1 MTRVPPQS
9 GAELFRALL
18 PRAKNKRTVAFPDR
32 APERLFERL
41 ARPSTARRESRMA
54 GESAKGTRVIALVG
68 PAGAGKTSLAE
79 AMLFAAGATDR
90 LGSTANGSSIGD
102 SSPES
107 RQRGGSTQLKLY
119 NLQYLGDEFAIIDVP
134 GSIGFAADGARALAI
149 ADVAI
154 VVVDPDPARAPLAAP
169 ALRALD
175 ELGIPHLI
183 FVNRI
188 DQAHGR
194 VRDLLSALQPMSVS
208 PLIAR
213 QIPIWDGEKVSGF
226 VDLALE
232 RAFKYR
238 VGKES
243 ERIEIP
249 SELQEREIEARTHM
263 LEQLADHDDEL
274 LEQLLMDQA
283 PTAEKVFQDL
293 TRETTENL
301 GVSVLFGS
309 ANSSWGV
316 RRLLKALRHEA
327 PGPQPTANRPEVSDP
342 AMYTFK
348 IIHGSIGRL
357 ALSRV
362 LGGRIAEGSD
372 LKTQD
377 GEHARVGSLFKVQ
390 GEKTQKVSEGRDGGV
405 VAVAKVDEVKSGE
418 WIGVGKLPPAVE
430 IEYPARNCAMAI
442 EPADRKDDVKLSG
455 ALQRLSEEDS
465 ALVIEHDDAN
475 HEIRLRG
482 VNDEHLNT
490 VIARLKR
497 RYGVEVKSHT
507 PAVGYR
513 ESVRKSVTQKGR
525 HKKQSG
531 GHGQFGDVIIEVK
544 PLPRGSGFVFEEKI
558 HGGSVP
564 KQWIPAVEDGVREAM
579 VKGPLGFPVVDCA
592 VTLIDGS
599 YHSVD
604 SSELAFRLAGRIAM
618 QEALAAAQ
626 PHLLEPMH
634 KLSVVCPSSATSRIT
649 SAIAGRRG
657 QMLGMGPRD
666 GWAGWDRIDAL
677 IPEAELSGLEAELRS
692 QSQGLAT
699 YEAEFDHL
707 AELNGPL
714 ADRVLQQRVPEPA

>member
-1 MTRVPPQS
+1 
-9 GAELFRALL
+9 
-18 PRAKNKRTVAFPDR
+18 
-32 APERLFERL
+32 
-41 ARPSTARRESRMA
+41 MA
-54 GESAKGTRVIALVG
+54 GQPSKGTRVIALVG

-107 RQRGGSTQLKLY
+107 RQRGGSTELNLY
-119 NLQYLGDEFAIIDVP
+119 NFEYLGDQFAVLDSP
-134 GSIGFAADGARALAI
+134 GSIGFAADGARALAV

-238 VGKES
+238 AGKQS

-249 SELQEREIEARTHM
+249 SELHDREIEARTHM

-274 LEQLLMDQA
+274 LEQLLMDQV
-283 PTAEKVFQDL
+283 PTSEKIFQDL
-293 TRETTENL
+293 ARETGQSL
-301 GVSVLFGS
+301 GVSVLFGC
-309 ANSSWGV
+309 ATSSWGV

-327 PGPQPTANRPEVSDP
+327 PAAQAAADRLGVTDP
-342 AMYTFK
+342 SLYAFK
-348 IIHGSIGRL
+348 VLHGSIGRL

-362 LGGRIAEGSD
+362 LGGSIKEGSD
-372 LKTQD
+372 LRTED
-377 GEHARVGSLFKVQ
+377 GDHARVGSLFKVQ
-390 GEKTQKVSEGRDGGV
+390 GEKTQKISEAGDGDV
-405 VAVAKVDEVKSGE
+405 VAVAKIDSVQAGH
-418 WIGVGKLPPAVE
+418 WLGAGKLPPTVDV
-430 IEYPARNCAMAI
+430 EYPARNCAIAI

-455 ALQRLSEEDS
+455 ALHRLTEEDGG
-465 ALVIEHDDAN
+465 LIVEHDDAN

-490 VIARLKR
+490 VLARLKR
-497 RYGVEVKSHT
+497 RYGVEVKSHA
-507 PAVGYR
+507 PMVGYR
-513 ESVRKSVTQKGR
+513 ESIRKPVRQHGR

-531 GHGQFGDVIIEVK
+531 GHGQFGDVIIEIR
-544 PLPRGSGFVFEEKI
+544 PLSRGDGFVFEEKI

-564 KQWIPAVEDGVREAM
+564 KQWIPAVEEGVREAM
-579 VKGPLGFPVVDCA
+579 VKGPLGFQVVDCA
-592 VTLIDGS
+592 VTLVDGS

-618 QEALAAAQ
+618 QEALAAAH

-634 KLSVVCPSSATSRIT
+634 KLTVVCPSSSTSRIT
-649 SAIAGRRG
+649 SAVAGRRG

-666 GWAGWDRIDAL
+666 GWTGWDRIEAL

-714 ADRVLQQRVPEPA
+714 ADKVIQQRVPEPA

>member
-1 MTRVPPQS
+1 
-9 GAELFRALL
+9 
-18 PRAKNKRTVAFPDR
+18 
-32 APERLFERL
+32 
-41 ARPSTARRESRMA
+41 MA
-54 GESAKGTRVIALVG
+54 GESTKGTRVIALVG

-79 AMLFAAGATDR
+79 AMLFAAGTTDR

-107 RQRGGSTQLKLY
+107 RQRGGSTELNLY
-119 NLQYLGDEFAIIDVP
+119 SFDYLGDSFAILDAP
-134 GSIGFAADGARALAI
+134 GSVGFAADGARALAI

-213 QIPIWDGEKVSGF
+213 QVPIWDGEKVSGF

-238 VGKES
+238 AGQQS

-249 SELQEREIEARTHM
+249 PELQDREIEARTHM
-263 LEQLADHDDEL
+263 LEQLADHDDDL
-274 LEQLLMDQA
+274 LEQLLMDQV
-283 PTAEKVFQDL
+283 PSNEKVFQDL
-293 TRETTENL
+293 ARETSESL

-309 ANSSWGV
+309 ASSSWGV
-316 RRLLKALRHEA
+316 RRLLKALRHET
-327 PGPQPTANRPEVSDP
+327 PGPRGAADRLSVTDP
-342 AMYTFK
+342 AMYVFK
-348 IIHGSIGRL
+348 VVHGSIGRL
-357 ALSRV
+357 ALSRA
-362 LGGRIAEGSD
+362 LGGSIREGSD
-372 LKTQD
+372 LKTAD
-377 GEHARVGSLFKVQ
+377 GEHSRVGSLFKVQ
-390 GEKTQKVSEGRDGGV
+390 GEKTQKLSEAREGDV
-405 VAVAKVDEVKSGE
+405 VAVAKIDEVKAGE
-418 WIGVGKLPPAVE
+418 WLGAGKLPTPVD
-430 IEYPARNCAMAI
+430 INYPARNCAIAI

-455 ALQRLSEEDS
+455 ALQRLSEED
-465 ALVIEHDDAN
+465 AGLIVEHDEAN

-482 VNDEHLNT
+482 INDEHLNT
-490 VIARLKR
+490 VLARLKR
-497 RYGVEVKSHT
+497 RYGVEVKSHAPT
-507 PAVGYR
+507 VGYR
-513 ESVRKSVTQKGR
+513 ESIRKPVRQHGR

-531 GHGQFGDVIIEVK
+531 GHGQFGDVIIEIR
-544 PLPRGSGFVFEEKI
+544 PLGRGEGFRFEEKI

-564 KQWIPAVEDGVREAM
+564 KQWIPAVEEGVIEAM
-579 VKGPLGFPVVDCA
+579 VKGPLGFQVVDCA
-592 VTLIDGS
+592 VTLVDGS

-604 SSELAFRLAGRIAM
+604 SSELAFRLAGRLAM
-618 QEALAAAQ
+618 QEALAAAG

-634 KLSVVCPSSATSRIT
+634 KLTVVCPSSATSRIT
-649 SAIAGRRG
+649 SAVAGRRG
-657 QMLGMGPRD
+657 QMLGLAPRD
-666 GWAGWDRIDAL
+666 GWTGWDRIEAL

-714 ADRVLQQRVPEPA
+714 ADKVIQRVPEPA

>member
-1 MTRVPPQS
+1 
-9 GAELFRALL
+9 
-18 PRAKNKRTVAFPDR
+18 
-32 APERLFERL
+32 
-41 ARPSTARRESRMA
+41 MA
-54 GESAKGTRVIALVG
+54 GESTKGTRVIALVG

-79 AMLFAAGATDR
+79 AMLFAAGTTDR

-107 RQRGGSTQLKLY
+107 RQRGGSTELNLY
-119 NLQYLGDEFAIIDVP
+119 NFKYLGDEFAILDVP

-213 QIPIWDGEKVSGF
+213 QVPIWDGEKVSGF

-238 VGKES
+238 AGKES

-249 SELQEREIEARTHM
+249 SDLQDREIEARTHM

-274 LEQLLMDQA
+274 LEQLLMDQV
-283 PTAEKVFQDL
+283 PTPEKVFQDL
-293 TRETTENL
+293 SRETSESL

-309 ANSSWGV
+309 AASSWGV
-316 RRLLKALRHEA
+316 RRLLKALRHEV
-327 PGPQPTANRPEVSDP
+327 PGPQAAADRLSVSDP
-342 AMYTFK
+342 SLYVFK
-348 IIHGSIGRL
+348 ILHGSIGRL

-362 LGGRIAEGSD
+362 VGGKIAEGSD
-372 LKTQD
+372 LKTPD
-377 GEHARVGSLFKVQ
+377 GEHARAGSMFKVQ
-390 GEKTQKVSEGRDGGV
+390 GEKTQKISEAQNGDI
-405 VAVAKVDEVKSGE
+405 VAVAKVDSVKAGE
-418 WIGVGKLPPAVE
+418 WLSSGKLPPAIE
-430 IEYPARNCAMAI
+430 IEFPARNCAFAI

-455 ALQRLSEEDS
+455 ALQRLTEEDGG
-465 ALVIEHDDAN
+465 LVVEHDDAA

-482 VNDEHLNT
+482 VNDEHLNNT
-490 VIARLKR
+490 LAKLKR
-497 RYGVEVKSHT
+497 RYGVEVKSHP

-513 ESVRKSVTQKGR
+513 ESIRKPVRQHGR

-531 GHGQFGDVIIEVK
+531 GHGQFGDVIIEIR
-544 PLPRGSGFVFEEKI
+544 PLGRGEGFVFEEKI

-564 KQWIPAVEDGVREAM
+564 RQWIPAVEDGVREAM
-579 VKGPLGFPVVDCA
+579 VTGPLGFQVVDCA
-592 VTLIDGS
+592 VTLVDGS

-618 QEALAAAQ
+618 HEALTAAG

-634 KLSVVCPSSATSRIT
+634 KLTVVSPSSATSRIT

-657 QMLGMGPRD
+657 QMLGLGPRE
-666 GWAGWDRIDAL
+666 GWTGWDRVEAL

-714 ADRVLQQRVPEPA
+714 ADKVIQQRVPEPA

>member
-1 MTRVPPQS
+1 M
-9 GAELFRALL
+9 G
-18 PRAKNKRTVAFPDR
+18 
-32 APERLFERL
+32 
-41 ARPSTARRESRMA
+41 
-54 GESAKGTRVIALVG
+54 GESSKGTRVIALVG

-102 SSPES
+102 SSPEA
-107 RQRGGSTQLKLY
+107 RQRDGSTELNLY
-119 NLQYLGDEFAIIDVP
+119 NFEYLGDQFAILDCP
-134 GSIGFAADGARALAI
+134 GSVGFAADGARALAI
-149 ADVAI
+149 ADLAI
-154 VVVDPDPARAPLAAP
+154 VVVDPDPARTPLAAP

-175 ELGIPHLI
+175 DLGIPHLI

-194 VRDLLSALQPMSVS
+194 VRDLLSALQPISVS

-226 VDLALE
+226 VDLALA

-238 VGKES
+238 AGKES

-274 LEQLLMDQA
+274 LEQLLMDEL
-283 PTAEKVFQDL
+283 PSREKVLHDL
-293 TRETTENL
+293 ARETGESL
-301 GVSVLFGS
+301 GVSVLFGC
-309 ANSSWGV
+309 ATSSWGV

-327 PGPQPTANRPEVSDP
+327 PPAQAAADRLEVGDP
-342 AMYTFK
+342 AMYVFK
-348 IIHGSIGRL
+348 ILHGPIGRL
-357 ALSRV
+357 ALSRA
-362 LGGRIAEGSD
+362 LGGTIREGSE
-372 LKTQD
+372 LKTSD

-390 GEKTQKVSEGRDGGV
+390 GEKTQKLSEARNGDL
-405 VAVAKVDEVKSGE
+405 VAVAKIDSVKAGQ
-418 WIGVGKLPPAVE
+418 WLGGGKLPPPVE
-430 IEYPARNCAMAI
+430 IEYPARNCAIAI

-455 ALQRLSEEDS
+455 ALHRLSEEDA
-465 ALVIEHDDAN
+465 ALVVEHDEAS

-482 VNDEHLNT
+482 VNDEHLNSL
-490 VIARLKR
+490 IGKLKR

-507 PAVGYR
+507 PTVGYR
-513 ESVRKSVTQKGR
+513 ESIRKHVTQKGR

-579 VKGPLGFPVVDCA
+579 VKGPLGFEVVDCA
-592 VTLIDGS
+592 VTLVDGS

-618 QEALAAAQ
+618 QEALVGAQ

-634 KLSVVCPSSATSRIT
+634 KLTVVCPSSATSRIT
-649 SAIAGRRG
+649 STVAGRRG
-657 QMLGMGPRD
+657 QMLGMAPRE
-666 GWAGWDRIDAL
+666 GWTGWDRIEAL

-699 YEAEFDHL
+699 YEAAFDHL

-714 ADRVLQQRVPEPA
+714 ADKVIQKVPEPA

>member
-1 MTRVPPQS
+1 
-9 GAELFRALL
+9 
-18 PRAKNKRTVAFPDR
+18 
-32 APERLFERL
+32 
-41 ARPSTARRESRMA
+41 MA
-54 GESAKGTRVIALVG
+54 GESKGTRVIALVG
-68 PAGAGKTSLAE
+68 PAGAGKTNLAE
-79 AMLFAAGATDR
+79 AMLFAAGTTDR

-102 SSPES
+102 SSPEA
-107 RQRGGSTQLKLY
+107 RQRGGSTELNLY
-119 NLQYLGDEFAIIDVP
+119 NFNYLGDSFAIIDCP

-175 ELGIPHLI
+175 ELGIPHLV

-194 VRDLLSALQPMSVS
+194 IRDLLSALQPISVS

-213 QIPIWDGEKVSGF
+213 QIPIWDGERISGF

-238 VGKES
+238 PGAQS
-243 ERIEIP
+243 EQIEIP
-249 SELQEREIEARTHM
+249 SELHDRESEARTHM

-274 LEQLLMDQA
+274 LEQLLMDQV
-283 PTAEKVFQDL
+283 PSPQKIFQDL
-293 TRETTENL
+293 ARETGESL

-309 ANSSWGV
+309 ASSSWGV

-327 PGPQPTANRPEVSDP
+327 PAPAAAASRLGVTDP
-342 AMYTFK
+342 AMYVFK
-348 IIHGSIGRL
+348 VVHGAVGRL
-357 ALSRV
+357 AMSRV

-372 LKTQD
+372 LKTDD
-377 GEHARVGSLFKVQ
+377 GGHARLGAIFKVQ
-390 GEKTQKVSEGRDGGV
+390 GDKTQKVGDAQDGDV
-405 VAVAKVDEVKSGE
+405 VAVAKIDNVKSGQWLGAGE
-418 WIGVGKLPPAVE
+418 LPPAVE
-430 IEYPARNCAMAI
+430 TEYPARNCAIAI

-455 ALQRLSEEDS
+455 ALQRLSDEDS
-465 ALVIEHDDAN
+465 GLVIEHDEAN

-482 VNDEHLNT
+482 INDEHLNT

-497 RYGVEVKSHT
+497 RYGVEVKTHV
-507 PAVGYR
+507 PAIGYR
-513 ESVRKSVTQKGR
+513 ESIRKPVTQKGR

-544 PLPRGSGFVFEEKI
+544 PLPRGAGFQFEERI
-558 HGGSVP
+558 HGGAVP
-564 KQWIPAVEDGVREAM
+564 RQWIPAVEEGVREAM
-579 VKGPLGFPVVDCA
+579 AKGPLGFQVVDCA
-592 VTLIDGS
+592 VALIDGS

-634 KLSVVCPSSATSRIT
+634 KISVVCPSSATSRIT

-657 QMLGMGPRD
+657 QMLGMAPRE
-666 GWAGWDRIDAL
+666 GWTGWDRIDAL
-677 IPEAELSGLEAELRS
+677 IPEADLSGLEAELRS

-699 YEAEFDHL
+699 YEAQFDHL

-714 ADRVLQQRVPEPA
+714 ADKVIQRVPEPA

>member
-1 MTRVPPQS
+1 
-9 GAELFRALL
+9 
-18 PRAKNKRTVAFPDR
+18 
-32 APERLFERL
+32 
-41 ARPSTARRESRMA
+41 MA
-54 GESAKGTRVIALVG
+54 GQPSQGTRVIALVG

-102 SSPES
+102 SSPEA
-107 RQRGGSTQLKLY
+107 RQRGGSTELNLY
-119 NLQYLGDEFAIIDVP
+119 NFDYLGDQFALLDCP
-134 GSIGFAADGARALAI
+134 GSVGFAADGAKALAI

-175 ELGIPHLI
+175 ELGIPHLV

-194 VRDLLSALQPMSVS
+194 IRDLLSALQPMSVS

-213 QIPIWDGEKVSGF
+213 QVPIRDGEKISGF
-226 VDLALE
+226 IDLALE
-232 RAFKYR
+232 YAFKYR
-238 VGKES
+238 PGQES

-249 SELQEREIEARTHM
+249 AELHDREHEARTQM

-283 PTAEKVFQDL
+283 PPRDKVLHDL
-293 TRETTENL
+293 ARETGESL

-309 ANSSWGV
+309 ASSSWGV
-316 RRLLKALRHEA
+316 RRLLKAMRHEA
-327 PGPQPTANRPEVSDP
+327 PAPAAAASRLNVTDP
-342 AMYTFK
+342 SLFVFK
-348 IIHGSIGRL
+348 IVHGSIGRL
-357 ALSRV
+357 AMARV
-362 LGGRIAEGSD
+362 LGGKIAEGSD
-372 LKTQD
+372 LKTGD
-377 GEHARVGSLFKVQ
+377 GDHARVGSLFKVQ
-390 GEKTQKVSEGRDGGV
+390 GEKTQKISEGGDGDV
-405 VAVAKVDEVKSGE
+405 VAVAKIDTIKAGQWLSTGN
-418 WIGVGKLPPAVE
+418 PPPPVE
-430 IEYPARNCAMAI
+430 IGYPARNCAIAI

-455 ALQRLSEEDS
+455 ALHRLEEEDA
-465 ALVIEHDDAN
+465 ALIVEHDEAN

-490 VIARLKR
+490 VLARLKR
-497 RYGVEVKSHT
+497 RFGVEVKSHT
-507 PAVGYR
+507 PTVGYR
-513 ESVRKSVTQKGR
+513 ESIRKPVTQKGR

-544 PLPRGSGFVFEEKI
+544 PLPRGSGFVFEERI

-564 KQWIPAVEDGVREAM
+564 KQWIPAVEEGVREAM
-579 VKGPLGFPVVDCA
+579 VKGPLGFQVVDCHVA
-592 VTLIDGS
+592 LVDGS

-618 QEALAAAQ
+618 QEALGAAQ

-634 KLSVVCPSSATSRIT
+634 KLTVVCPSNATSRIT
-649 SAIAGRRG
+649 SAVAGRRG

-714 ADRVLQQRVPEPA
+714 ADKVIQQKVPEPA

>member
-1 MTRVPPQS
+1 
-9 GAELFRALL
+9 
-18 PRAKNKRTVAFPDR
+18 
-32 APERLFERL
+32 
-41 ARPSTARRESRMA
+41 MA
-54 GESAKGTRVIALVG
+54 GQPSKGTRVIALVG

-79 AMLFAAGATDR
+79 AMLFAAGTTDR
-90 LGSTANGSSIGD
+90 LGSTANGSSICD
-102 SSPES
+102 SSPEARS
-107 RQRGGSTQLKLY
+107 RGGSTELNLY
-119 NLQYLGDEFAIIDVP
+119 NFEYLGDQFAIVDVP
-134 GSIGFAADGARALAI
+134 GSVGFTADGARAVAI

-154 VVVDPDPARAPLAAP
+154 VVVDPDPARAALVAP

-238 VGKES
+238 PGKQS

-249 SELQEREIEARTHM
+249 SELHDREIEARTQM

-283 PTAEKVFQDL
+283 PTPEKVFQDL
-293 TRETTENL
+293 ARETSESL
-301 GVSVLFGS
+301 GVSVLFGCAS
-309 ANSSWGV
+309 SSWGV

-327 PGPQPTANRPEVSDP
+327 PSPQAASDRLSVTDP
-342 AMYTFK
+342 SMYVFK
-348 IIHGSIGRL
+348 ILHGSIGRL
-357 ALSRV
+357 ALARA
-362 LGGRIAEGSD
+362 LGGAIHEGSD
-372 LKTQD
+372 LKTED
-377 GEHARVGSLFKVQ
+377 GDHSRVGSLFKVQ
-390 GEKTQKVSEGRDGGV
+390 GEKTQKLAEAADGDL
-405 VAVAKVDEVKSGE
+405 VAVAKVDNVKSGQ
-418 WIGVGKLPPAVE
+418 WLGAGKLPPKLEVE
-430 IEYPARNCAMAI
+430 LPARNCAFAI

-455 ALQRLSEEDS
+455 ALQRLTEED
-465 ALVIEHDDAN
+465 AGLIVEHDDAN

-482 VNDEHLNT
+482 VNDEHLNA
-490 VIARLKR
+490 VLARLKR
-497 RYGVEVKSHT
+497 RYGVEVKSHP

-513 ESVRKSVTQKGR
+513 ESIRKPVRQHGR

-531 GHGQFGDVIIEVK
+531 GHGQFGDVIIEIR
-544 PLPRGSGFVFEEKI
+544 PLSRGEGFVFEEKI

-564 KQWIPAVEDGVREAM
+564 KQWIPAVEEGVREAM
-579 VKGPLGFPVVDCA
+579 VKGPLGFHVVDCA
-592 VTLIDGS
+592 VTLVDGS

-618 QEALAAAQ
+618 QEALTAAH

-634 KLSVVCPSSATSRIT
+634 KLTVVCPSSATSRIT

-657 QMLGMGPRD
+657 QMLGLGPRD
-666 GWAGWDRIDAL
+666 GWTGWDRIDAL

-714 ADRVLQQRVPEPA
+714 ADKVIQQRVPEPA

>member
-1 MTRVPPQS
+1 
-9 GAELFRALL
+9 
-18 PRAKNKRTVAFPDR
+18 
-32 APERLFERL
+32 
-41 ARPSTARRESRMA
+41 MA
-54 GESAKGTRVIALVG
+54 GEPTKGTRVIALVG

-79 AMLFAAGATDR
+79 GILFAAGTTDR

-102 SSPES
+102 SSPEA
-107 RQRGGSTQLKLY
+107 RQRGGSTELNLY
-119 NLQYLGDEFAIIDVP
+119 NFDYLGDRYALVDVP

-149 ADVAI
+149 ADLAI

-232 RAFKYR
+232 YAFKYR
-238 VGKES
+238 AGQES
-243 ERIEIP
+243 ERIDIP
-249 SELQEREIEARTHM
+249 SDLQEREAEARTHM

-274 LEQLLMDQA
+274 LEQLLMDETPA
-283 PTAEKVFQDL
+283 
-293 TRETTENL
+293 RETVLKDLARETGESL
-301 GVSVLFGS
+301 GVSVLFGC
-309 ANSSWGV
+309 ATSSWGV

-327 PGPQPTANRPEVSDP
+327 PGPQAAAARLSVADP
-342 AMYTFK
+342 SLYVFK
-348 IIHGSIGRL
+348 ILHGSIGRL
-357 ALSRV
+357 ALSRA
-362 LGGRIAEGSD
+362 LGGKISEGSD
-372 LKTQD
+372 LKTED
-377 GEHARVGSLFKVQ
+377 GGHSRVGSLFKVQ
-390 GEKTQKVSEGRDGGV
+390 GEKTQKISEAEDGDL
-405 VAVAKVDEVKSGE
+405 VAVAKVDSVKPGE
-418 WIGVGKLPPAVE
+418 WMGAGKLPPHVD
-430 IEYPARNCAMAI
+430 IEFPARNCAIAI

-455 ALQRLSEEDS
+455 ALQRLTEEDGGL
-465 ALVIEHDDAN
+465 LVEHDDAN

-482 VNDEHLNT
+482 VNDEHLNS
-490 VIARLKR
+490 VLAKLKR
-497 RYGVEVKSHT
+497 RYGVEVKSHA

-513 ESVRKSVTQKGR
+513 ESIRKPVRQHGR

-531 GHGQFGDVIIEVK
+531 GHGQFGDVIIEIR
-544 PLPRGSGFVFEEKI
+544 PLGRGEGFVFEEKI

-564 KQWIPAVEDGVREAM
+564 RQWIPAVEDGVREAM
-579 VKGPLGFPVVDCA
+579 VKGPLGFQVVDCA
-592 VTLIDGS
+592 VTLVDGS

-618 QEALAAAQ
+618 HEALTAAN

-634 KLSVVCPSSATSRIT
+634 KLTVVSPSSATSRIT

-657 QMLGMGPRD
+657 QMLGLGPRE
-666 GWAGWDRIDAL
+666 GWTGWDRVEAL

-714 ADRVLQQRVPEPA
+714 ADKVIQQRVPEPA

>member
-1 MTRVPPQS
+1 
-9 GAELFRALL
+9 
-18 PRAKNKRTVAFPDR
+18 
-32 APERLFERL
+32 
-41 ARPSTARRESRMA
+41 MA
-54 GESAKGTRVIALVG
+54 GQPSKGTRVIALVG

-90 LGSTANGSSIGD
+90 LGSTASGSSIGD

-107 RQRGGSTQLKLY
+107 RQRGGSTELNLY
-119 NLQYLGDEFAIIDVP
+119 NFPYLGDDFAILDVP
-134 GSIGFAADGARALAI
+134 GSIGFAADGARALAV

-238 VGKES
+238 AGQSS

-249 SELQEREIEARTHM
+249 SELQSREIEARTHM

-274 LEQLLMDQA
+274 LEQLLMDETPA
-283 PTAEKVFQDL
+283 PQKIFQDL
-293 TRETTENL
+293 ARETGESL

-327 PGPQPTANRPEVSDP
+327 PTAESTAKRLEVSDP
-342 AMYTFK
+342 SLYVFK
-348 IIHGSIGRL
+348 ILHGSIGRL
-357 ALSRV
+357 ALSRA
-362 LGGRIAEGSD
+362 LGGSIREGSD
-372 LKTQD
+372 LKAD

-390 GEKTQKVSEGRDGGV
+390 GEKTQKISEARDGDI
-405 VAVAKVDEVKSGE
+405 VAVAKIDAVKAGQ
-418 WIGVGKLPPAVE
+418 WLGAGKLPPPVD
-430 IEYPARNCAMAI
+430 IEFPARNCAIAI

-455 ALQRLSEEDS
+455 ALQRLTEEDGG
-465 ALVIEHDDAN
+465 LIVEHDDAN

-482 VNDEHLNT
+482 VNEEHLNT
-490 VIARLKR
+490 VLARLSR
-497 RYGVEVKSHT
+497 RYGVEVKSQP

-513 ESVRKSVTQKGR
+513 ESIRKPVKQHGR

-531 GHGQFGDVIIEVK
+531 GHGQFGDVIIEIR
-544 PLPRGSGFVFEEKI
+544 PLSRGEGFVFEEKI

-564 KQWIPAVEDGVREAM
+564 KQWIPAVEEGVREAM
-579 VKGPLGFPVVDCA
+579 VKGPLGFQVVDCA
-592 VTLIDGS
+592 VTLVDGS

-618 QEALAAAQ
+618 QEALAAAN

-634 KLSVVCPSSATSRIT
+634 KLTVVCPSSATSRIT
-649 SAIAGRRG
+649 SAVAGRRG
-657 QMLGMGPRD
+657 QMLGLGPRD
-666 GWAGWDRIDAL
+666 GWTGWDRIEAL

-714 ADRVLQQRVPEPA
+714 ADKVIQQRVPEPA

>member
-1 MTRVPPQS
+1 
-9 GAELFRALL
+9 
-18 PRAKNKRTVAFPDR
+18 
-32 APERLFERL
+32 
-41 ARPSTARRESRMA
+41 MA
-54 GESAKGTRVIALVG
+54 GQPSKGTRVIALVG

-102 SSPES
+102 SSPEARS
-107 RQRGGSTQLKLY
+107 RGGSTELNLY
-119 NLQYLGDEFAIIDVP
+119 NFNYLGDSFALLDCP
-134 GSIGFAADGARALAI
+134 GSIGFSADGAKALSI

-194 VRDLLSALQPMSVS
+194 IRDLLSALQPMSVS

-213 QIPIWDGEKVSGF
+213 QIPIWDGEKIGGF

-232 RAFKYR
+232 YAFKYR
-238 VGKES
+238 AGEPS
-243 ERIEIP
+243 ERIDIP
-249 SELQEREIEARTHM
+249 SDLQDREHEARTQM

-283 PTAEKVFQDL
+283 PTREKVLQDL
-293 TRETTENL
+293 ARETGESL

-309 ANSSWGV
+309 AISSWGV
-316 RRLLKALRHEA
+316 RRLLKAMRHEA
-327 PGPQPTANRPEVSDP
+327 PAPASAATRLGVTDA
-342 AMYTFK
+342 AMYVFK
-348 IIHGSIGRL
+348 IVHGSIGRL
-357 ALSRV
+357 AMARV
-362 LGGRIAEGSD
+362 LGGKISEGSD
-372 LKTQD
+372 LKSGD
-377 GEHARVGSLFKVQ
+377 GDHARVGSLFKVQ
-390 GEKTQKVSEGRDGGV
+390 GEKTQKLSEAEDGDV
-405 VAVAKVDEVKSGE
+405 VAVAKIDTVKAGE
-418 WIGVGKLPPAVE
+418 WLSAGKAPLP
-430 IEYPARNCAMAI
+430 IDISYPARNCAMAI

-455 ALQRLSEEDS
+455 ALQRLGEEDS

-490 VIARLKR
+490 VLARLKR
-497 RYGVEVKSHT
+497 RFGVEVKGHT
-507 PAVGYR
+507 PTVGYR
-513 ESVRKSVTQKGR
+513 ESIRKPVTQKGR

-544 PLPRGSGFVFEEKI
+544 PLPRGSGFVFEERI

-579 VKGPLGFPVVDCA
+579 EKGPLGFQVVDCL
-592 VTLIDGS
+592 VSLIDGS

-634 KLSVVCPSSATSRIT
+634 KLTVVCPSSSASRIT

-714 ADRVLQQRVPEPA
+714 ADKVIQQRVPEPA

>member
-1 MTRVPPQS
+1 
-9 GAELFRALL
+9 
-18 PRAKNKRTVAFPDR
+18 
-32 APERLFERL
+32 
-41 ARPSTARRESRMA
+41 MA

-102 SSPES
+102 SGPES
-107 RQRGGSTQLKLY
+107 RQRGGSTELNLY
-119 NLQYLGDEFAIIDVP
+119 NFQYLGDSFAILDAP

-154 VVVDPDPARAPLAAP
+154 IVVDPDPARAPLAAP

-213 QIPIWDGEKVSGF
+213 QIPIWDGEKISGF

-238 VGKES
+238 AGQES

-249 SELQEREIEARTHM
+249 SDLGDREIEARTHM

-274 LEQLLMDQA
+274 LEQLLMDET
-283 PTAEKVFQDL
+283 PTSEKVFQDL
-293 TRETTENL
+293 ARETSESL

-309 ANSSWGV
+309 ASSSWGV

-327 PGPQPTANRPEVSDP
+327 PEPQVAANRLSVTGA
-342 AMYTFK
+342 AMYVFK
-348 IIHGSIGRL
+348 VLHGSIGRL
-357 ALSRV
+357 ALARV
-362 LGGRIAEGSD
+362 LGGKIAEGSD
-372 LKTQD
+372 LKTED
-377 GEHARVGSLFKVQ
+377 GDHSRAGSLFKVQ
-390 GEKTQKVSEGRDGGV
+390 GEKTQKISEARDGDV
-405 VAVAKVDEVKSGE
+405 VAVAKVDSAKAGQWLGSAQ
-418 WIGVGKLPPAVE
+418 LPPPVE
-430 IEYPARNCAMAI
+430 IGYPARNCALAI

-455 ALQRLSEEDS
+455 ALQRLTEED
-465 ALVIEHDDAN
+465 AGLIVEHDDAN
-475 HEIRLRG
+475 HEIRLKG
-482 VNDEHLNT
+482 INDEHLNT
-490 VIARLKR
+490 VLARLKR
-497 RYGVEVKSHT
+497 RYGVEVKSHA
-507 PAVGYR
+507 PSVGYR
-513 ESVRKSVTQKGR
+513 ESIRKPVRQHGR

-531 GHGQFGDVIIEVK
+531 GHGQFGDVIIEIR
-544 PLPRGSGFVFEEKI
+544 PLGRGEGFHFEEKI

-564 KQWIPAVEDGVREAM
+564 KQWIPAVEEGVREAM
-579 VKGPLGFPVVDCA
+579 HKGPLGFEVVDCA
-592 VTLIDGS
+592 VTLVDGS

-634 KLSVVCPSSATSRIT
+634 KLTVVCPSSATSRIT
-649 SAIAGRRG
+649 SAVAGRRG
-657 QMLGMGPRD
+657 QMLGLGPRD
-666 GWAGWDRIDAL
+666 GWSGWDRIDAL

-714 ADRVLQQRVPEPA
+714 ADKVIQRVPEPA

>member
-1 MTRVPPQS
+1 
-9 GAELFRALL
+9 
-18 PRAKNKRTVAFPDR
+18 
-32 APERLFERL
+32 
-41 ARPSTARRESRMA
+41 MA
-54 GESAKGTRVIALVG
+54 GQPSKGTRVIALVG

-102 SSPES
+102 SSPEA
-107 RQRGGSTQLKLY
+107 RQRGGSTELNLY
-119 NLQYLGDEFAIIDVP
+119 NFQYLGDDFAVIDVP
-134 GSIGFAADGARALAI
+134 GSVGFTADGAKALAI

-194 VRDLLSALQPMSVS
+194 IRDLLSALQPMSVS
-208 PLIAR
+208 PLIGR
-213 QIPIWDGEKVSGF
+213 QVPIWDGEKISGF

-232 RAFKYR
+232 YAFKYR
-238 VGKES
+238 AGKES
-243 ERIEIP
+243 ERIDIP
-249 SELQEREIEARTHM
+249 ADLQAREAEARTHM

-274 LEQLLMDQA
+274 LEQLLMDESPA
-283 PTAEKVFQDL
+283 REKVLQDL
-293 TRETTENL
+293 ARETSDNL

-309 ANSSWGV
+309 AISSWGV
-316 RRLLKALRHEA
+316 RRLLKAMRHEA
-327 PGPQPTANRPEVSDP
+327 PGADAASNRLGVENP
-342 AMYTFK
+342 ALYVFK
-348 IIHGSIGRL
+348 VIHGSIGRL
-357 ALSRV
+357 ALARA
-362 LGGRIAEGSD
+362 LGGKISEGSD
-372 LKTQD
+372 LKTED
-377 GEHARVGSLFKVQ
+377 GGHARVGSLFKVQ
-390 GEKTQKVSEGRDGGV
+390 GDKTIKTGEARSGDLL
-405 VAVAKVDEVKSGE
+405 AVAKIDTGKSGQ
-418 WIGVGKLPPAVE
+418 WLGAGKLPPA
-430 IEYPARNCAMAI
+430 IGIDYPARNCAFAI

-455 ALQRLSEEDS
+455 ALHRLEEEDS
-465 ALVIEHDDAN
+465 ALIVEHDEAN

-497 RYGVEVKSHT
+497 RYGVEVKTHT
-507 PAVGYR
+507 PTVGYR
-513 ESVRKSVTQKGR
+513 ESIRKPVTQKGR

-544 PLPRGSGFVFEEKI
+544 PLARGSGFVFEEKI

-579 VKGPLGFPVVDCA
+579 VKGPLGFEVVDCC

-618 QEALAAAQ
+618 QEALTAAQ

-634 KLSVVCPSSATSRIT
+634 KLTVVCPSSATSRIT
-649 SAIAGRRG
+649 SAVAGRRG

-666 GWAGWDRIDAL
+666 GWTGWDRIDAL

-714 ADRVLQQRVPEPA
+714 ADKVIQQRVPEPA